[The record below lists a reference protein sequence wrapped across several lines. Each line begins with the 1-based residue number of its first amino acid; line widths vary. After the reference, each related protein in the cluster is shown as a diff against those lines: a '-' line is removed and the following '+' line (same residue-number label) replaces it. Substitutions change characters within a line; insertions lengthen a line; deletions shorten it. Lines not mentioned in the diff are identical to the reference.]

1 MSEKRFVCIDVGY
14 GDDWYIT
21 DNGKRLSEMEIVD
34 LLNEQQ
40 VTISRLEEENEQLKE
55 QVKRLQDIGTRT
67 EEEKEHFADLYNECR
82 RFKLSD
88 EQIKQA
94 YADLNR
100 REREK
105 HSQGNATYTSKINP
119 NEVIY

>member
-1 MSEKRFVCIDVGY
+1 MSEKRFGY
-14 GDDWYIT
+14 GET
-21 DNGKRLSEMEIVD
+21 DLFE
-34 LLNEQQ
+34 LLNKQQ
-40 VTISRLEEENEQLKE
+40 VTITKLKKLNNDKGKSIISLIRKNEQLKKE
-55 QVKRLQDIGTRT
+55 AKRT

-88 EQIKQA
+88 EYIKQA

-105 HSQGNATYTSKINP
+105 HSQGNAKYIAKINQ